1 MGFILW
7 AVRDFFLVGGGG
19 RGVVGVFAGTW
30 VMFEMVGNEKQA
42 IVAVGLSD
50 VIVKWWVSLCHLMG
64 NA

>member
-7 AVRDFFLVGGGG
+7 AVSTFFGGGG
-19 RGVVGVFAGTW
+19 GWREVVGVFSDIW
-30 VMFEMVGNEKQA
+30 VMFEMVGTEMPV